1 MNVMKANFS
10 VLCKVGESGKIVL
23 ALLLNHILNLQSS
36 HLKMTMIH
44 NFKIVMC
51 EKSSLIPTTRL
62 WCKITTSPI
71 LNHELLEYM
80 KLTEIIV
87 V

>member
-1 MNVMKANFS
+1 MKATFS
-10 VLCKVGESGKIVL
+10 VLCKVGENGKIVF

-36 HLKMTMIH
+36 HFNMTMIH

-51 EKSSLIPTTRL
+51 EESSLNPTTRL
-62 WCKITTSPI
+62 WGKITTSPI
-71 LNHELLEYM
+71 LNHKLLEYM
-80 KLTEIIV
+80 KLTKIIV